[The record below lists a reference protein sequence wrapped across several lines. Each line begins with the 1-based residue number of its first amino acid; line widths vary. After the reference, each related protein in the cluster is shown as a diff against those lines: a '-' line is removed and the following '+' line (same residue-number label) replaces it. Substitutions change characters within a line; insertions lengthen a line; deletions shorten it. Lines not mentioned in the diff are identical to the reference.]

1 MRRKYGIDQV
11 SVRLVK
17 EAPILSEEEI
27 STPEDA
33 IRVLG
38 DTFKDYDREVVGVV
52 HLRSDNV
59 PINMTIISM
68 GTLNQS
74 LVHPR
79 EVLKAAF
86 LSNAASILL
95 FHNHPSGS
103 LKPSKEDIALTGRM
117 QKLCMLAGIP
127 VIDHVILGNDQS
139 YFSFR
144 EKQILPM
151 EQIQYSVDLNDINLK
166 VAEKE
171 AENYGYEKPHKKSIK
186 ESLEEKPEK
195 DRIGSENIR
204 CEEKTGNDDRMRGG

>member
-1 MRRKYGIDQV
+1 MKRKYGIDQV

-103 LKPSKEDIALTGRM
+103 LNPSKDDIALTGRM
-117 QKLCMLAGIP
+117 QQLCMLAGIP
-127 VIDHVILGNDQS
+127 VILGNGQS

-144 EKQILPM
+144 EKKILPM
-151 EQIQYSVDLNDINLK
+151 EQVQYSVDLNDINLK

-186 ESLEEKPEK
+186 ESLEENRKK
-195 DRIGSENIR
+195 IASGQ
-204 CEEKTGNDDRMRGG
+204 KTSGVKKKRETTIE

>member
-1 MRRKYGIDQV
+1 MKRKYGIDQV

-27 STPEDA
+27 STPDDA
-33 IRVLG
+33 IRILG

-103 LKPSKEDIALTGRM
+103 LKPSKEGHCTYRQDAAALYAGRNP
-117 QKLCMLAGIP
+117 C
-127 VIDHVILGNDQS
+127 
-139 YFSFR
+139 
-144 EKQILPM
+144 
-151 EQIQYSVDLNDINLK
+151 
-166 VAEKE
+166 
-171 AENYGYEKPHKKSIK
+171 
-186 ESLEEKPEK
+186 
-195 DRIGSENIR
+195 DRPCDSW
-204 CEEKTGNDDRMRGG
+204 K

>member
-1 MRRKYGIDQV
+1 M
-11 SVRLVK
+11 K

-103 LKPSKEDIALTGRM
+103 LKPSKDDIALTGRM
-117 QKLCMLAGIP
+117 QQLCMLAGIP

-144 EKQILPM
+144 EKKILPM

-186 ESLEEKPEK
+186 ESLEENRKK
-195 DRIGSENIR
+195 IASGQ
-204 CEEKTGNDDRMRGG
+204 KTSGVKKKRETTIE

>member
-1 MRRKYGIDQV
+1 MKRKYGIDQV

-74 LVHPR
+74 LVH
-79 EVLKAAF
+79 EGSIKGGVLVECRF
-86 LSNAASILL
+86 
-95 FHNHPSGS
+95 HPSVPQ
-103 LKPSKEDIALTGRM
+103 PSKW
-117 QKLCMLAGIP
+117 Q
-127 VIDHVILGNDQS
+127 
-139 YFSFR
+139 
-144 EKQILPM
+144 
-151 EQIQYSVDLNDINLK
+151 
-166 VAEKE
+166 
-171 AENYGYEKPHKKSIK
+171 
-186 ESLEEKPEK
+186 PEP
-195 DRIGSENIR
+195 IEG
-204 CEEKTGNDDRMRGG
+204 

>member
-1 MRRKYGIDQV
+1 MKRKYGIDQV

-103 LKPSKEDIALTGRM
+103 LKPSKEDI
-117 QKLCMLAGIP
+117 
-127 VIDHVILGNDQS
+127 
-139 YFSFR
+139 
-144 EKQILPM
+144 
-151 EQIQYSVDLNDINLK
+151 
-166 VAEKE
+166 
-171 AENYGYEKPHKKSIK
+171 
-186 ESLEEKPEK
+186 LEENRKK
-195 DRIGSENIR
+195 ITSGQ
-204 CEEKTGNDDRMRGG
+204 KTSGVKKKRETTIE

>member
-17 EAPILSEEEI
+17 EAPLLSEEEI

-86 LSNAASILL
+86 LSNAATILL
-95 FHNHPSGS
+95 FHNHPSGN

-186 ESLEEKPEK
+186 ESLEENQKK
-195 DRIGSENIR
+195 IASGQ
-204 CEEKTGNDDRMRGG
+204 KTSGVKKKRETTIE

>member
-1 MRRKYGIDQV
+1 MSARSHRRREWNGSMRKRKMYLSVEDVAEVFDISV
-11 SVRLVK
+11 SF
-17 EAPILSEEEI
+17 AY
-27 STPEDA
+27 
-33 IRVLG
+33 RVVE
-38 DTFKDYDREVVGVV
+38 R
-52 HLRSDNV
+52 
-59 PINMTIISM
+59 M
-68 GTLNQS
+68 
-74 LVHPR
+74 
-79 EVLKAAF
+79 
-86 LSNAASILL
+86 NADLA
-95 FHNHPSGS
+95 NPSGS

-186 ESLEEKPEK
+186 ESLEENRKK
-195 DRIGSENIR
+195 IASGQ
-204 CEEKTGNDDRMRGG
+204 KTSGVKKKRETTIE

>member
-17 EAPILSEEEI
+17 EAPLLSEEEI

-95 FHNHPSGS
+95 FHNHPSGN

-166 VAEKE
+166 VAE
-171 AENYGYEKPHKKSIK
+171 NYGYEKPHKKSIK
-186 ESLEEKPEK
+186 ESLEENRKK
-195 DRIGSENIR
+195 ITSGQ
-204 CEEKTGNDDRMRGG
+204 KTSGVKKKRETTIE

>member
-95 FHNHPSGS
+95 FHNHPSGN
-103 LKPSKEDIALTGRM
+103 LNPSKEDIALTGRM
-117 QKLCMLAGIP
+117 QQLCMLAGIP

-139 YFSFR
+139 YYSFR

-151 EQIQYSVDLNDINLK
+151 EQVHYSVDLDDINLK

-186 ESLEEKPEK
+186 ESLEKNRK
-195 DRIGSENIR
+195 KIASGQ
-204 CEEKTGNDDRMRGG
+204 KTSGVKKKRETTIE

>member
-17 EAPILSEEEI
+17 EAPLLSEEEI

-86 LSNAASILL
+86 LSNAATILL
-95 FHNHPSGS
+95 FHNHPSGN

-171 AENYGYEKPHKKSIK
+171 AENYGYKKPHKKSIK
-186 ESLEEKPEK
+186 ESLEENRKK
-195 DRIGSENIR
+195 ITSGQ
-204 CEEKTGNDDRMRGG
+204 KTSGVKRKRETTIE

>member
-95 FHNHPSGS
+95 FHNHPSGC
-103 LKPSKEDIALTGRM
+103 LKPSKDDIALTGRM
-117 QKLCMLAGIP
+117 QQLCMLAGIP
-127 VIDHVILGNDQS
+127 VIDHVILGNGQS

-144 EKQILPM
+144 EKKILPM
-151 EQIQYSVDLNDINLK
+151 EQVQYSVDLNDINLK

-186 ESLEEKPEK
+186 ESLEENQKK
-195 DRIGSENIR
+195 IASGQ
-204 CEEKTGNDDRMRGG
+204 KTSGVKKKRETTIE

>member
-17 EAPILSEEEI
+17 EAPLLSEEEI

-95 FHNHPSGS
+95 FHNHPSGN

-186 ESLEEKPEK
+186 ESLEENQKK
-195 DRIGSENIR
+195 IASGQ
-204 CEEKTGNDDRMRGG
+204 KTSGVKKKRETTIE